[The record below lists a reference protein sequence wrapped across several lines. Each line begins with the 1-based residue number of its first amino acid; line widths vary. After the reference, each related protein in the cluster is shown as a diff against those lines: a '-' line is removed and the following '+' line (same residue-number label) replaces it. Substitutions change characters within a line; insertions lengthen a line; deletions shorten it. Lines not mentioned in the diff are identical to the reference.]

1 MRPPLT
7 QKTSTTPHYRQ
18 QFGALTDTNTNI
30 LLTVTPNSAALVFLQ
45 ECTPGIKHSAAVNFP
60 AYPDPFF
67 LESVPPEEYPEWSF
81 GRDKLFKKTPPDMLT
96 EEIRQRSRLL
106 TAKVKFLRDLM
117 ISLSRAREKVSTG
130 IASQAAVYILK
141 RMQAQRFKDSGYDE
155 KMIIEIPFVVH
166 YADFANLSLKQAAD
180 DILFKAKL
188 DDDLL
193 SKTETLRLKY
203 FRQIRD
209 VTDPEEIPE
218 IMRRFRVDCFSPQI
232 T

>member
-1 MRPPLT
+1 MRPPPP
-7 QKTSTTPHYRQ
+7 QKISRPPHYRQ
-18 QFGALTDTNTNI
+18 QYGTLTDADSNV
-30 LLTVTPNSAALVFLQ
+30 LLTVTPNSTALAFLQ

-67 LESVPPEEYPEWSF
+67 LASISPEEYPEWTF
-81 GRDKLFKKTPPDMLT
+81 GRDKVFRKTPQEMLT
-96 EEIRQRSRLL
+96 PEIRQRSRLL
-106 TAKVKFLRDLM
+106 TAKVLFLRDLM
-117 ISLSRAREKVSTG
+117 ISLSRAREKVSMG
-130 IASQAAVYILK
+130 IASQSTVYLLK
-141 RMQAQRFKDSGYDE
+141 RIQAQRFKDSGYNE
-155 KMIIEIPFVVH
+155 GTILEIPFVVH
-166 YADFANLSLKQAAD
+166 YADLVNIPLKQAAD

-203 FRQIRD
+203 FRQIRE
-209 VTDPEEIPE
+209 VTAPEEIPE